1 MERNRQR
8 KRNRNASDIE
18 VDRELEAQP
27 EPSQAQ
33 KNMKASGEARR
44 DRHDNNT
51 WHAKKAKRH
60 TVMRGV
66 CAAGLEAGAVV
77 ASEVVEARVAGQS
90 ILFHQPAFMDKDRH
104 AAGKHVINRR
114 DVRSSNTNL
123 GLEFAVLG
131 LCCLAG
137 AVGIYTEDV
146 RLTALIFLGGLGA
159 WLMQGLPAALKGT
172 AAAAKHKKAQV
183 QGILAVPPDQL
194 LQLLKGRRSVAPKDY
209 TGAKVGGA
217 VQQQA
222 KAEARVLGVQVQ
234 QQRGAWVDRSAIELC
249 LEAARWAPTHNL
261 TQPWRFVVLEGE
273 AKTKFETLTI
283 DLVGQYTTP
292 ADKSEEAVA
301 RLKGKASKT
310 WPLVS
315 HYIVICMQPKS
326 SEKSGKK
333 NPEWEEIAAVSCAV
347 QNLALMATAQGLAGY
362 WSSWQAAARDAP
374 EMAAFLGIDPTQ
386 GDKCLGVYSLGLSDR
401 LAGYK
406 GSRAPIAD
414 KTSWLS

>member
-1 MERNRQR
+1 
-8 KRNRNASDIE
+8 
-18 VDRELEAQP
+18 
-27 EPSQAQ
+27 
-33 KNMKASGEARR
+33 
-44 DRHDNNT
+44 
-51 WHAKKAKRH
+51 
-60 TVMRGV
+60 
-66 CAAGLEAGAVV
+66 
-77 ASEVVEARVAGQS
+77 
-90 ILFHQPAFMDKDRH
+90 MDKDRH

-183 QGILAVPPDQL
+183 QGSLAVPPDQL

-209 TGAKVGGA
+209 TGAKV
-217 VQQQA
+217 
-222 KAEARVLGVQVQ
+222 
-234 QQRGAWVDRSAIELC
+234 DRAAIELC

-292 ADKSEEAVA
+292 ADKSEEAVS